1 MSGFILQ
8 LKSFGLSIGG
18 RTILSALDLDIASTG
33 ITVILGP
40 SGTGKSTLLRTLAG
54 LNDHN
59 PQIRI
64 WGEILYHGAAADRAH
79 THPAL
84 VVQKIG
90 HMMTSVQ
97 ECLLSGLPNRHQYT
111 RAQQLE
117 LLQTHCQHL
126 NQSWLPACFAHQ
138 VIQLS
143 TYQQRVLLILR
154 EMLTAPALL
163 MLDEPTAGLN
173 DADAQQ
179 MCDFIRQLALQQPIL
194 MVSHHLEQSRQLADD
209 VVLIASGRVQEHA
222 PVVPFFTAPQSESA
236 QIYLRTG
243 SCPEESQDTLDQ
255 AHCAVTASA
264 IDDVHTEP
272 LSESIAAPL
281 NSPLTVYTPASID
294 ADDHARS
301 QFIGPRGF
309 VWLIRGRIAGT
320 PWPGIV
326 GDTAQDLQSLRDVGI
341 THLVSLTEAAFPAN
355 VAQPFGLTVSHVP
368 IVDMD
373 VPSLAEAHAFCHDI
387 DQKLLAGD
395 KIALH
400 CKAGLG
406 RTGTMLA
413 VYWLWNQHGRVS
425 AQQAIQHIRALNG
438 LMIQSEAQIQFIH
451 SFSNDLAQRL
461 SAMPEIPHIEAGGEI
476 CLSSITVEY

>member
-18 RTILSALDLDIASTG
+18 RTILSAVDLDIAATG

-59 PQIRI
+59 PQINI

-97 ECLLSGLPNRHQYT
+97 ECLLSGLPHRHQYT

-117 LLQTHCQHL
+117 LLHTHSQKFD
-126 NQSWLPACFAHQ
+126 QSWLLACFTHQ

-154 EMLTAPALL
+154 EMLAAPALL

-173 DADAQQ
+173 DSDAQQ
-179 MCDFIRQLALQQPIL
+179 MCHFIRQLAVHQPIL
-194 MVSHHLEQSRQLADD
+194 MVSHHLEQSRQLAND

-255 AHCAVTASA
+255 ACCAVTAL
-264 IDDVHTEP
+264 IVHDMPAEP
-272 LSESIAAPL
+272 TDQPISTLT
-281 NSPLTVYTPASID
+281 SPLATHTPASID

-326 GDTAQDLQSLRDVGI
+326 GDTAQDLQSLRNVGI
-341 THLVSLTEAAFPAN
+341 THLVSLTEVAFPAN
-355 VAQPFGLTVSHVP
+355 IAQPFGLTVSHVP